1 MYSLKAEQSAA
12 KDRTDRLTTNLN
24 FNTNRKTT
32 KAVDEKML
40 NKLER
45 RHSRYSISHTTRQI
59 LKKKCLNVEYD
70 IRPIR

>member
-32 KAVDEKML
+32 KAVD
-40 NKLER
+40 
-45 RHSRYSISHTTRQI
+45 
-59 LKKKCLNVEYD
+59 
-70 IRPIR
+70 